1 LDQWLYA
8 EFFGWLIRTLVF
20 CMAGLHHLLK
30 ISIARL
36 QSIAAALMTGMKI
49 FEKSARG
56 LVKIR
61 DLRMYG

>member
-1 LDQWLYA
+1 MALCGVFWLAYSH
-8 EFFGWLIRTLVF
+8 FGV
-20 CMAGLHHLLK
+20 LHGWSASPTENINCKATKHCG
-30 ISIARL
+30 SIDDRHED
-36 QSIAAALMTGMKI
+36 